1 MARVSVRYTHT
12 HTHTHTHTVPRP
24 FSDLKSFLKHVH
36 TLSEN
41 AGLEAVKAMSSG
53 SAVSVTGWSVVVCL
67 FVCVCERERER
78 VREYV
83 CERVSVCVCV

>member
-1 MARVSVRYTHT
+1 M
-12 HTHTHTHTVPRP
+12 
-24 FSDLKSFLKHVH
+24 KSFLKHVH

-67 FVCVCERERER
+67 FVCVCVRERERER
-78 VREYV
+78 ERGKGEGGRERENARAYVRACVYV
-83 CERVSVCVCV
+83 CERERGSE